1 MVNNNWK
8 YNKKFFLK
16 LKISTNLRNYQ
27 NKWKNKNN
35 KFNLTKK
42 FVYIKFYKYL
52 NEIKNLTKSYCK
64 KYDSLKKKLN
74 LNRKKKIVYHKKA
87 IYYHKNALEGGILK
101 ILNWKEKKDLFN
113 FRYSENFK
121 DKEIYEFWNLESSY
135 FKNIYSLIN
144 RKHPYK
150 HIYNLAYRA
159 LLIFP
164 FSIKVKPY
172 TVILKNYFIK
182 NFLFIFEWRSKL
194 KKDAIIL
201 KIIKKYNKI
210 IKYKFIKILN
220 FNSFEIFKRLYIN
233 KFKRIYKDNS
243 LNIISLLKIKIKY
256 LYWKCENWLWRYRN
270 NWKFTIEHKEISLN
284 YQYYLLKAFK
294 LNVLKKYKLHTLPK
308 KVFIEKFFNLIFL
321 KLLKKRK
328 NNNLIRKFFSFKYNK
343 LKFFKF
349 KNYYLKNNTKILNNF
364 LFSKMYS
371 LYYYWLLFIISKIYN
386 YLNKIIFNSYV
397 NFLYITDNLNLN
409 KNFSFLFFNNLYK
422 NLINKGYKMKLN
434 IESNIGRIYL
444 ILNLNRFYLN
454 KYYIPYNYT
463 RPDIITYFNRN
474 NNTRLDTLFFKN
486 LQLVYTSKF
495 HNIVENNCKF
505 LLDYIDNYQYSIF
518 ISFKKYIIQTNRFI
532 NFNLYR
538 KINKLILKNRDI
550 NDESN
555 INISNNIYVSNLEF
569 LKISHDNL
577 NLDKIKFRKMS
588 FNHKVLG
595 FNSNINDICYKNF
608 ELFESDDKRFYY
620 I

>member
-1 MVNNNWK
+1 
-8 YNKKFFLK
+8 
-16 LKISTNLRNYQ
+16 
-27 NKWKNKNN
+27 
-35 KFNLTKK
+35 
-42 FVYIKFYKYL
+42 
-52 NEIKNLTKSYCK
+52 
-64 KYDSLKKKLN
+64 
-74 LNRKKKIVYHKKA
+74 
-87 IYYHKNALEGGILK
+87 
-101 ILNWKEKKDLFN
+101 
-113 FRYSENFK
+113 
-121 DKEIYEFWNLESSY
+121 
-135 FKNIYSLIN
+135 
-144 RKHPYK
+144 
-150 HIYNLAYRA
+150 
-159 LLIFP
+159 
-164 FSIKVKPY
+164 
-172 TVILKNYFIK
+172 
-182 NFLFIFEWRSKL
+182 
-194 KKDAIIL
+194 
-201 KIIKKYNKI
+201 
-210 IKYKFIKILN
+210 
-220 FNSFEIFKRLYIN
+220 
-233 KFKRIYKDNS
+233 
-243 LNIISLLKIKIKY
+243 
-256 LYWKCENWLWRYRN
+256 
-270 NWKFTIEHKEISLN
+270 
-284 YQYYLLKAFK
+284 
-294 LNVLKKYKLHTLPK
+294 
-308 KVFIEKFFNLIFL
+308 
-321 KLLKKRK
+321 
-328 NNNLIRKFFSFKYNK
+328 
-343 LKFFKF
+343 
-349 KNYYLKNNTKILNNF
+349 
-364 LFSKMYS
+364 
-371 LYYYWLLFIISKIYN
+371 
-386 YLNKIIFNSYV
+386 
-397 NFLYITDNLNLN
+397 
-409 KNFSFLFFNNLYK
+409 
-422 NLINKGYKMKLN
+422 MKLN